1 MLSYLRNLASLTVLA
16 HRGFT
21 VVGGFVV
28 SLIIVS
34 FLSIEDQGYYFVL
47 VNLLALQTLFEA
59 SFFHS
64 ILMKASK
71 YQSFID
77 YQDGDWILS
86 SGSEEFYS
94 YAKNTFTSFLK
105 FCVLGFFFIFSLGC
119 FFLLK
124 DFSSTNFLLK
134 IWFFMTFS
142 GFSLLFVN
150 SFLFLLEGLNK
161 VVKAN
166 SYRLFYVIFFNT
178 FLCLFLVFDIKL
190 YSYPLAL
197 FVSVLAL
204 MALIY
209 SFDKKILSK
218 IIIAK
223 IEYNWNIEI
232 EPLQKKLFISS
243 FMAFLLFSIFTP
255 LTFNLSSIEDAAL
268 LGLTLSILAGII
280 SVSCSYGWSKFPVL
294 LSLYNNSNMKE
305 FFFYTRRTIVSTSI
319 IFISSSL
326 ITILVIYYI
335 PLFSSYFE
343 DRVVPEPYIYI
354 LLCGAFL
361 NIFMN
366 IFSYFV
372 RSTGDEPLVGQS
384 ISTAFLAILLLPFLI
399 YEFGLKGS
407 ITGYL
412 LINLF
417 SFFYVLIIFYKF
429 RNKWKKSLT
438 TTNP

>member
-1 MLSYLRNLASLTVLA
+1 
-16 HRGFT
+16 
-21 VVGGFVV
+21 
-28 SLIIVS
+28 
-34 FLSIEDQGYYFVL
+34 
-47 VNLLALQTLFEA
+47 
-59 SFFHS
+59 
-64 ILMKASK
+64 
-71 YQSFID
+71 
-77 YQDGDWILS
+77 
-86 SGSEEFYS
+86 
-94 YAKNTFTSFLK
+94 
-105 FCVLGFFFIFSLGC
+105 
-119 FFLLK
+119 
-124 DFSSTNFLLK
+124 
-134 IWFFMTFS
+134 
-142 GFSLLFVN
+142 
-150 SFLFLLEGLNK
+150 
-161 VVKAN
+161 
-166 SYRLFYVIFFNT
+166 
-178 FLCLFLVFDIKL
+178 VFDIKL